1 MYVLKC
7 GIDTV
12 SGTAAMFVCVCL
24 CRVKVVV
31 FKTLHCLHILYSV
44 EWRNDCGRCMNIS
57 VMS

>member
-44 EWRNDCGRCMNIS
+44 EWRNDCGRCM
-57 VMS
+57 